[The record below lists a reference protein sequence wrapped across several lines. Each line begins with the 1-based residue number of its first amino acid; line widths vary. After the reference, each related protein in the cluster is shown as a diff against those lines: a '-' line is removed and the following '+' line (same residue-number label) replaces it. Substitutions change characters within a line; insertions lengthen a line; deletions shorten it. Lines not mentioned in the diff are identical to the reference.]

1 MDNLRRESKASFFDR
16 LYSLHEGVVSGDED
30 EGASFD
36 LSLGSRRFCT
46 GAPLGRVKITA
57 KNTIL
62 ENKGPLKLTSTS
74 SNSATHVNA
83 GLDAA
88 AVQKL
93 PEHLRF
99 KFVDEKA
106 PKTPRKATTSKIPA
120 QKSLLFQGMYFYFI
134 PNNLKNLAR
143 KLKVQRA
150 HEHGAFCAS
159 GLFVDCEQAITHIVV
174 DSNFKYTDILK
185 ALGLDRIPAHI
196 IVVKDTY
203 PSDCLQY
210 RRIVDH
216 AQSIYVVPGRER
228 SATPAEPSAHST
240 PGSLQIKAQAIDTVQ
255 ETPRVEQTS
264 SSSNSS
270 SDSNVNSSYVSSPTS
285 QEERIAS
292 DVESGSF
299 QRSEPSKYKDDLE
312 LMIGDAKKMP
322 LLDQEDDASFKA
334 YEDDSE
340 DEIRESPRK
349 KPRKTKKGTSTGFQ
363 CMKKND
369 GSTKNANPKNR
380 TIQVLSEMEQ
390 YYTKTQDEWRS
401 MGYRKAIAT
410 LRKQN
415 RKISFASE
423 AIELP
428 NIGSRLAEKI
438 EEIVHTDSLKR
449 LQYAKLEPDD
459 ATLKLF
465 LGIYG
470 VGLKHARTWVAAGH
484 KTLQDL
490 LDKEKLTESQR
501 IGIEHHADF
510 AVRIPRDEV
519 QKHGEIVIKTAKD
532 IDDEL
537 KLEIMGSY
545 RRGAKDC
552 GDIDVMITKE
562 NAEGR
567 EMKVILDKLVNKL
580 TEMGFLKCDLA
591 TPRQHDDGSKWHG
604 ASQLSPDLP
613 WRRIDFLIVP
623 WAERGAAMLYFTG
636 NDIFNRSMRLL
647 ASKKKFRLN
656 QRGLYKDVIRGSQR
670 QKINEGT
677 LVEGESEEKIFEILG
692 IPYRPPEDRNC

>member
-36 LSLGSRRFCT
+36 LSLGSRRFRT
-46 GAPLGRVKITA
+46 GAPLRRVTITA
-57 KNTIL
+57 KNTVL
-62 ENKGPLKLTSTS
+62 ENKGPLKLTSTP

-83 GLDAA
+83 GLDAK

-99 KFVDEKA
+99 RFVDAKA
-106 PKTPRKATTSKIPA
+106 PTTPRKATTPKI

-134 PNNLKNLAR
+134 PNNLKNPAR

-159 GLFVDCEQAITHIVV
+159 GLFVDCEEAITHIVV

-185 ALGLDRIPAHI
+185 ALGLDSIPAHI

-216 AQSIYVVPGRER
+216 AQSIYVVPDRER
-228 SATPAEPSAHST
+228 SATPAEPSMHSA
-240 PGSLQIKAQAIDTVQ
+240 PGSLQIKAQATDAVQ
-255 ETPRVEQTS
+255 ETPRV
-264 SSSNSS
+264 
-270 SDSNVNSSYVSSPTS
+270 

-292 DVESGSF
+292 DVESGSL

-322 LLDQEDDASFKA
+322 FLDQEDDASFKS
-334 YEDDSE
+334 YEGDSE

-349 KPRKTKKGTSTGFQ
+349 KPRKTKKERAPDS
-363 CMKKND
+363 
-369 GSTKNANPKNR
+369 NARKRMAVQRKMPIQ
-380 TIQVLSEMEQ
+380 TIER
-390 YYTKTQDEWRS
+390 YKTQDEWRS

-415 RKISFASE
+415 RKISFALE

-428 NIGSRLAEKI
+428 NIESRLAEKI

-470 VGLKHARTWVAAGH
+470 VGLKHARTWVAAGY

-510 AVRIPRDEV
+510 AGRIPRDEV
-519 QKHGEIVIKTAKD
+519 QKHGELVIKTAKE
-532 IDDEL
+532 IDEEL

-552 GDIDVMITKE
+552 GNIDVMITKE
-562 NAEGR
+562 DTEGQ
-567 EMKVILDKLVNKL
+567 EMRVILDKLVSKL
-580 TEMGFLKCDLA
+580 TEMGFLKCGLA

-613 WRRIDFLIVP
+613 WRRI
-623 WAERGAAMLYFTG
+623 G
-636 NDIFNRSMRLL
+636 NVDPFDHKTSMRLL
-647 ASKKKFRLN
+647 ASKKKLRLN
-656 QRGLYKDVIRGSQR
+656 QRGLYKDVIQGLQR

-677 LVEGESEEKIFEILG
+677 LVEGDSEEKIFEILG